1 MPTLPTH
8 ALVAA
13 TILTSVERSRCRWTL
28 LGSAVTCAILPDIDV
43 VGFSLGVRYGD
54 LLGHRGLSHSLVFAA
69 AKAMV
74 AVAAGG
80 YRKRAMACALLFA
93 CSASHGLLDAATDGG
108 LGVAFF
114 SPFSNQR
121 YFLPWRPIVVSP
133 IGLDGFFTAW
143 GREVILTELTWI
155 WLPCAVV
162 LTAVWLVRP
171 KSG

>member
-80 YRKRAMACALLFA
+80 YRKRATACALLFA
-93 CSASHGLLDAATDGG
+93 CSASHGLLDAASDG
-108 LGVAFF
+108 
-114 SPFSNQR
+114 
-121 YFLPWRPIVVSP
+121 
-133 IGLDGFFTAW
+133 
-143 GREVILTELTWI
+143 
-155 WLPCAVV
+155 
-162 LTAVWLVRP
+162 
-171 KSG
+171 